1 MNNKNLFLKNN
12 IQSENLKSSSIRYL
26 SKKFEKIFLEIK
38 HDIKDVKKTIHI
50 LDDKLKFNFKTRNL
64 KKFKNFKTIVLIGMG
79 GSILGSEAI
88 YNFFK
93 KKIKKKF
100 YFFNDLNENKIIE
113 FKKKENI
120 SKTLFIIISKS
131 GNTIETLSN
140 VFSLNIMKKNSK
152 NIILISEKKNNLLF
166 TMSKKL
172 NLFYVEHKTNIGG
185 RYSVLSEVG
194 IIPAYL
200 MGINI
205 TKIRSKILDCLKN
218 SNKLFLKDSTIKL
231 ATLMRSK
238 KFNNLVFLNYFPE
251 LEKFLYWCQQLIA
264 ESLGKKNQGFLP
276 LISNAPK
283 DHHSLL
289 QLYLDGPKDKFFNI
303 FSLEKNS
310 KSKLKVKTTGI
321 SKILD
326 KKKISTIKNAQKK
339 ALIKAFIRKKIP
351 FREFKIKKEN
361 EEVLGQ
367 LFSLF
372 IVETIIVGKLL
383 KINPFDQPAV
393 EEVKN
398 NTKKMLS

>member
-140 VFSLNIMKKNSK
+140 IFSLNIMKKNSK

>member
-38 HDIKDVKKTIHI
+38 RDIKDVKKTIHI

-100 YFFNDLNENKIIE
+100 YFFDDLNENKIIE

-140 VFSLNIMKKNSK
+140 IFSLNIMKKNSK

-205 TKIRSKILDCLKN
+205 SKIRSKILDCLKN

-367 LFSLF
+367 LFALF

-393 EEVKN
+393 EEVKI
-398 NTKKMLS
+398 NTKKILS